1 MALPEPLR
9 VACGATRGL
18 VLRVGAVG
26 LGLALRGCGWRLEL
40 PPDKPDNFCALL
52 LWPLLPQCA
61 CSMIVVV
68 CWGHGDL
75 LLIRCC
81 AHVPAYIVLRGG
93 EGLERRFVR
102 SIRRVY
108 QNTRA
113 CVLKHR

>member
-26 LGLALRGCGWRLEL
+26 LGLALRGWRLEL

-61 CSMIVVV
+61 GSMIVVV

-93 EGLERRFVR
+93 EASSAALSGP
-102 SIRRVY
+102 
-108 QNTRA
+108 
-113 CVLKHR
+113 